1 MQTRPSRFFLGGI
14 YHLDSPEPSFETDDT
29 SYVLVTLPA
38 HVNDQA
44 SDGAVDQA
52 NLNVF
57 MDLDDVVAYCDG
69 ASDQVKAILEA
80 ELNDKVMGLLE
91 GAINWVSRE
100 EH

>member
-1 MQTRPSRFFLGGI
+1 
-14 YHLDSPEPSFETDDT
+14 
-29 SYVLVTLPA
+29 
-38 HVNDQA
+38 
-44 SDGAVDQA
+44 
-52 NLNVF
+52 